1 MLNLNRKIKGKI
13 TLAKYSLN
21 QEQKPEKPKQK
32 PNLKKIIGIVLVVF
46 CSFAFLALFTNLIS
60 FFKSFLMGVFGL
72 FAYPIFIVLFIVGIA
87 LINNKKYVMSKR
99 YAISISLAL
108 ISLLAIIDLALMH
121 NFSGNYGD
129 WLAYS
134 YNHKLTAGGFLIG
147 FITAPFR
154 FLLYEAGAYVVFAI
168 LLIVSIGLIIDYF
181 RFAKKY
187 NEYKKPTKVV
197 EKNEAPVEVL
207 MSTKKSKR
215 AEMKE

>member
-72 FAYPIFIVLFIVGIA
+72 FAYPIFIVLFIIGIA

-168 LLIVSIGLIIDYF
+168 LLIVLIGLI
-181 RFAKKY
+181 
-187 NEYKKPTKVV
+187 
-197 EKNEAPVEVL
+197 
-207 MSTKKSKR
+207 
-215 AEMKE
+215 